1 MSMIIIKNEA
11 GDFAEDKDT
20 AARLRE
26 EVIRPI
32 IKSQNIVELEFS
44 GVSLVTQSFVHAL
57 LSDILRSGGEDTL
70 DFILFTHCND
80 SIKGIISTV
89 VQYSLDSLES
99 E

>member
-32 IKSQNIVELEFS
+32 KITK
-44 GVSLVTQSFVHAL
+44 
-57 LSDILRSGGEDTL
+57 
-70 DFILFTHCND
+70 
-80 SIKGIISTV
+80 
-89 VQYSLDSLES
+89 YS
-99 E
+99 